1 MSSFN
6 RKNFSFVELHSRWM
20 ENMETYLSDL
30 LQADAS
36 ARHLQQCIH
45 DIHIQQN
52 LSDLRNQ
59 ILMKRGLLCALL
71 MEMALTSRHMKQNEN
86 RITIGDIISHN
97 KMRDKILKAESDV
110 LMLKSELHQ
119 LLSKAS

>member
-1 MSSFN
+1 
-6 RKNFSFVELHSRWM
+6 
-20 ENMETYLSDL
+20 METYLSDL

-45 DIHIQQN
+45 DIHLQQN
-52 LSDLRNQ
+52 LSDLRNR

-71 MEMALTSRHMKQNEN
+71 MEMAQTSHQMKQNEN
-86 RITIGDIISHN
+86 RVTIGDIIAHN
-97 KMRDKILKAESDV
+97 KLRDKMLKAESDV